1 VAAEPAELTRP
12 VPPPRR
18 EARPAERGRRR
29 GARGLRRAVGWAGGA
44 LAIAAGIVLG
54 AGSVRAAPLDR
65 SLDTVSPGAE
75 AMWPVAASQPAA
87 DAQAMSFGGTP
98 AVGALFT
105 SVGGRLQGHFCT
117 ASVVDSPGR
126 NLLATAA
133 HCVSEAGGAA
143 LVFVPG
149 YDDGRMPYGAWR
161 VTRLFLD
168 KNWLSSF
175 DPDDD
180 VAFLLVAGPGK
191 QKIQNVTG
199 GEVLGLG
206 RPAGHTVSVI
216 GYPQTA
222 NVPILCDNR
231 AREFSPTQLEFD
243 CGGYTDGT
251 SGAPLLEDV
260 SPSTGLGTVIGVI
273 GGYEQGGDTPSVS
286 YATQFGPFVAD
297 LYKAASRRR

>member
-1 VAAEPAELTRP
+1 MAAEPAELTRP
-12 VPPPRR
+12 VPPPRH
-18 EARPAERGRRR
+18 EVRPAERGRR
-29 GARGLRRAVGWAGGA
+29 GARGLCRAAGWAGSV

-54 AGSVRAAPLDR
+54 AGSVRAAPLNR

-75 AMWPVAASQPAA
+75 AMWPEAASRPAA
-87 DAQAMSFGGTP
+87 HAQAMSFGGTP

-105 SVGGRLQGHFCT
+105 VVGGRLQGHFCS

-126 NLLATAA
+126 DLLVTAA

-149 YDDGRMPYGAWR
+149 YDGGRMPYGAWR
-161 VTRLFLD
+161 VSRVFLD
-168 KNWLSSF
+168 RSWLSSF

-180 VAFLLVAGPGK
+180 VAFLVVAGHGK
-191 QKIQNVTG
+191 TKIQNVTG
-199 GEVLGLG
+199 GEDLGLG
-206 RPAGHTVSVI
+206 RSAGQMVSVI

-260 SPSTGLGTVIGVI
+260 SPLTGLGTVIGVI

-286 YATQFGPFVAD
+286 YAAQFGPVVAG